1 MKSKFDVGDVAFL
14 PSVIWKCVLQQIKKI
29 TFLTMAPHPESILLT
44 SFSQSNDLI
53 PVVHVEYIYCELGT
67 DAKGVATP
75 YAEAPSAAT
84 PRGAPASMHWLHT
97 GTETHMS
104 SLIMPSCITRW
115 SNTEGIRRTVVI
127 WFVFI
132 I

>member
-14 PSVIWKCVLQQIKKI
+14 LSVIWKCVLQQIKKI

-44 SFSQSNDLI
+44 TVSQSSNLS
-53 PVVHVEYIYCELGT
+53 PVLHVEFIYCELGA
-67 DAKGVATP
+67 DAKGAATP

-97 GTETHMS
+97 STPAHMS